1 MEPWNHGTEE
11 LWNLG
16 TVELWN
22 CGTVEQWNGGT
33 VERWNSGTVE
43 QWNSGF
49 HSSTVLLNLYPK
61 SAGTIYTIY
70 YSTCTL
76 YILF

>member
-1 MEPWNHGTEE
+1 MELCNR
-11 LWNLG
+11 G
-16 TVELWN
+16 TVEQWN
-22 CGTVEQWNGGT
+22 SGTVEQWNGGT
-33 VERWNSGTVE
+33 VERSNSGTVE
-43 QWNSGF
+43 LWNMVPGF

-76 YILF
+76 YI